1 MSTKKVIAPIMV
13 TIILIVYFS
22 LFILGILSVP
32 EILWMGI
39 IGIIIA
45 LIFIGI
51 SIYNLVERIK
61 EIRSGEYD
69 DLSKYWFYYR

>member
-1 MSTKKVIAPIMV
+1 MNNKKVVAPIIV
-13 TIILIVYFS
+13 TLILIVYFS
-22 LFILGILSVP
+22 LFILAILSVP
-32 EILWMGI
+32 ESLWMRI

-51 SIYNLVERIK
+51 SIYSLVQRIK

-69 DLSKYWFYYR
+69 DLSKY